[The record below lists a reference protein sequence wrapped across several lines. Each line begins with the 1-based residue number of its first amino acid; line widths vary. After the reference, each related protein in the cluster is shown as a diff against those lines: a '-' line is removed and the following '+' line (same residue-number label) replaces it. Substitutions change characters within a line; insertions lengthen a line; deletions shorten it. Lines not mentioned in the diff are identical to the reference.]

1 MKNNAIPLAQ
11 KALDSTVFL
20 LTTDRDDQLL
30 SIGSGFFVQENL
42 IVTNLHVIHG
52 AIKCSAKLVGQD
64 KMYEIEGYSAINP
77 ENDLIILKVKNVDD
91 QVIPLNLGNSD
102 SVHVG
107 ELVYAVGNPEGYEGT
122 VSNGII
128 SGIREADKLIQM
140 TTPISPGS
148 SGGPV
153 INSKGEVVG
162 VSVLSKKEGQNLNFA
177 IPSNYVKTLIKKS
190 EKTDLNLLLFA
201 KVSGVEWINEEL
213 TWVESEDL
221 PISYQFSLLNQR
233 LYTSIKNIE
242 CLVIFRGERKKLI
255 HLDFVKIPEEIS
267 PAKNIEVIRHS
278 IFGILE
284 EEKFENYDVDD
295 ISLAALLIGSRGW
308 NLNAYSLVTP
318 EVKER
323 TKTYEVRVVN
333 FEVKE

>member
-1 MKNNAIPLAQ
+1 MNNAIPLAQ
-11 KALDSTVFL
+11 IALESTVFL
-20 LTTDRDDQLL
+20 LTADRNNQPL
-30 SIGSGFFVQENL
+30 SIGSGFFVQEDL

-52 AIKCSAKLVGQD
+52 ARKCSAKLVGQD

-162 VSVLSKKEGQNLNFA
+162 VSVLSRKEGQNLNFA
-177 IPSNYVKTLIKKS
+177 VPSNYVKTLIKKS
-190 EKTDLNLLLFA
+190 EKTDPNLLLFA
-201 KVSGVEWINEEL
+201 KVSGVKWINEEL

-221 PISYQFSLLNQR
+221 PISYHFSLLNQR
-233 LYTSIKNIE
+233 LYASIKNVE
-242 CLVIFRGERKKLI
+242 CLVIFRGERKELI
-255 HLDFVKIPEEIS
+255 HLDFVKIPEEIPPVKS
-267 PAKNIEVIRHS
+267 NLVTRHS

-284 EEKFENYDVDD
+284 GEKFENYDVDD
-295 ISLAALLIGSRGW
+295 ISFAALLLGNRGW
-308 NLNAYSLVTP
+308 DLNDYSLVTP

-333 FEVKE
+333 FEVIE